1 MENITLQ
8 KATIADI
15 EDYIAIE
22 KKVTSRTYAS
32 ITEEEEVKK
41 EFENGFVYMIKKDD
55 KSVGIISYEIKDD
68 ESAYISGL
76 SIDPDFQGQGIG
88 RIALVK
94 ILNEINNVLKVWLI
108 THPDNFRAIKL
119 YESLNFKITGRK
131 ENYFGDGEPRIILTL
146 LKK

>member
-8 KATIADI
+8 KATIAYI

-94 ILNEINNVLKVWLI
+94 ILNEINNFSKVWLI

-131 ENYFGDGEPRIILTL
+131 ENYFGDGEPRIVLTL
-146 LKK
+146 LKT